1 MNHNNG
7 RWIFIPMQIKILV
20 QTYTLVRT
28 KAQKDKYRFLPSS
41 TLCPVIADDS
51 IWQKVHRWY
60 HSHILHKCV
69 SDTQAK
75 NHIFNSP
82 CCLFLASLA
91 KCTLGKDANLHTK
104 WRCIKAKIK
113 KCKNANLALLAK
125 MKDCVFSISFIW
137 HTSVHGVGLLQCT
150 KIFGSRHPCHRM
162 TQCDTV
168 WQNCHTRL
176 LSQLFAPVERWM
188 VENFPLLLVS
198 LCLAEKLA
206 EDLLKSGSEF
216 SGNELLWFS
225 DI

>member
-69 SDTQAK
+69 SDTEAK
-75 NHIFNSP
+75 THIFNSP
-82 CCLFLASLA
+82 VFFWPLWQNAHLA
-91 KCTLGKDANLHTK
+91 KMQICTLKTK
-104 WRCIKAKIK
+104 KAKIK

-150 KIFGSRHPCHRM
+150 KIFGSLHPCHSVTQCVTVWHNV
-162 TQCDTV
+162 TQCDIVTPDFWAV
-168 WQNCHTRL
+168 DGGE
-176 LSQLFAPVERWM
+176 LSTTPGFTL
-188 VENFPLLLVS
+188 
-198 LCLAEKLA
+198 
-206 EDLLKSGSEF
+206 SGRKTCRGS
-216 SGNELLWFS
+216 S
-225 DI
+225 

>member
-82 CCLFLASLA
+82 CCLFLASLE
-91 KCTLGKDANLHTK
+91 KCTLGKDANLHTR
-104 WRCIKAKIK
+104 WRCIRGCSHITSAKIRGSWTPPSPLRQQWT
-113 KCKNANLALLAK
+113 AFARRP
-125 MKDCVFSISFIW
+125 F
-137 HTSVHGVGLLQCT
+137 CT
-150 KIFGSRHPCHRM
+150 TIFYV
-162 TQCDTV
+162 D
-168 WQNCHTRL
+168 
-176 LSQLFAPVERWM
+176 LFTW
-188 VENFPLLLVS
+188 
-198 LCLAEKLA
+198 
-206 EDLLKSGSEF
+206 
-216 SGNELLWFS
+216 
-225 DI
+225 

>member
-91 KCTLGKDANLHTK
+91 KCTLGKDANLHTR

-137 HTSVHGVGLLQCT
+137 HTSVHSVGLLQCT
-150 KIFGSRHPCHRM
+150 KIFGSSHPCHSV

-168 WQNCHTRL
+168 WHCHTRL
-176 LSQLFAPVERWM
+176 LSQLVDGGELSTAPG
-188 VENFPLLLVS
+188 FTL
-198 LCLAEKLA
+198 
-206 EDLLKSGSEF
+206 SGRKTCRGS
-216 SGNELLWFS
+216 S
-225 DI
+225 

>member
-91 KCTLGKDANLHTK
+91 KCTLGKDANLHTR

-113 KCKNANLALLAK
+113 KVQKCKLGTFGKNERLRFFNLFHMTHQRPRCWFTSMHQDLRK
-125 MKDCVFSISFIW
+125 SSSMSQCDTVW
-137 HTSVHGVGLLQCT
+137 HSV
-150 KIFGSRHPCHRM
+150 

-168 WQNCHTRL
+168 WHSVTQYESVTQCDTVRGRWKGCKLGIAPAEHTT
-176 LSQLFAPVERWM
+176 Q
-188 VENFPLLLVS
+188 VS
-198 LCLAEKLA
+198 DK
-206 EDLLKSGSEF
+206 
-216 SGNELLWFS
+216 
-225 DI
+225 